1 MPERFE
7 RQSQPPHLE
16 QLRQP
21 LEGRLLRAL
30 KPVRGPV
37 RAVDIAETKQ
47 EPSQYPAGYA
57 LADAAGDKH
66 FDDKIPLASEDV
78 TQNADEPMDDQDS
91 TTRSPEVA
99 DSPETASNDVSHPPR
114 RKHPMP
120 EYVDPEPGGIWTD
133 PGPPSAVTASTSA
146 STAAAPNVENKEKKA
161 ADEDESRTGETR
173 EPGILENQEEI
184 HPQGPGTQAQAMKT
198 YHEALRMASAVSEE
212 RNHILDGLPP
222 RRQVDGQPAPK
233 QPRLD
238 EVHMVQM
245 TTEDELFAVVESRL
259 DAAGKQAF
267 KEAKIKSS
275 VAWCENDAFMERFLL
290 RYKDNEPHA
299 RVILQGFKHRDVL
312 EAKLDTESP
321 TCHDLASTSWSP
333 WPACFNGRLGRW
345 MSNRHSCRQGRLV
358 WGALGRNAPLAEGNN
373 WTS

>member
-1 MPERFE
+1 MAFHKANADLAMRSAILARSRVEQDELYVGDWCFYWKPATTKLDPFRWRGPCLVVAVEVMPERTSTIYWIVHGSSLVRRTRAQLRHETVPERFE

-146 STAAAPNVENKEKKA
+146 STAAAPNVENKEKKGQLM
-161 ADEDESRTGETR
+161 RTSP
-173 EPGILENQEEI
+173 EPVKHEN
-184 HPQGPGTQAQAMKT
+184 
-198 YHEALRMASAVSEE
+198 
-212 RNHILDGLPP
+212 
-222 RRQVDGQPAPK
+222 
-233 QPRLD
+233 
-238 EVHMVQM
+238 
-245 TTEDELFAVVESRL
+245 
-259 DAAGKQAF
+259 
-267 KEAKIKSS
+267 
-275 VAWCENDAFMERFLL
+275 
-290 RYKDNEPHA
+290 
-299 RVILQGFKHRDVL
+299 
-312 EAKLDTESP
+312 
-321 TCHDLASTSWSP
+321 LASWRTKRRSIP
-333 WPACFNGRLGRW
+333 KGLELKLRR
-345 MSNRHSCRQGRLV
+345 
-358 WGALGRNAPLAEGNN
+358 
-373 WTS
+373 